1 MIDNRENVLSLY
13 IHVPFC
19 VRKCLYCDFLSAPAD
34 DETREQYIKSLKR
47 EITEKSKKYK
57 QYKVDS
63 VFLGGGTPSVL
74 TASQTWDI
82 MQLIKEKFVLL
93 EDAEITIEVNP
104 GTADSNKLQ
113 IYFES
118 GINRLSIG
126 LQSADNR
133 ELEIIGRIHTY
144 EDFLQIYHA
153 ARQVGFCN
161 VNVDLMS
168 GLPGQ
173 TMRSYQDTLQ
183 RVLRLH
189 PEHISAYSLIIEEGT
204 PFFDRYGQTP
214 SISEKRQYP
223 LLPDEDT
230 ERAMYELTN
239 TLLCENGYH
248 RYEISNY
255 ARDGYECRHNSG
267 YWERH
272 NYLGFGLG
280 AASMIENRR
289 WKNGSELSHYLKCL
303 FDKENE
309 QMLTKKE
316 QMEEF
321 MFLGLRLIKGVSSEV
336 FARCFGVSLE
346 SVYGK
351 QIAGLVEDR
360 LLRYTEEGNL
370 SLTKR
375 GIDVS
380 NIVMAEF
387 LL

>member
-1 MIDNRENVLSLY
+1 MIDNKVNTLSLY

-34 DETREQYIKSLKR
+34 EETKDRYIQALLR
-47 EITEKSKKYK
+47 EITEKSENYK

-63 VFLGGGTPSVL
+63 VFVGGGTPSIL
-74 TASQTWDI
+74 AASQIWDV
-82 MQLIKEKFVLL
+82 MHLIKKKFTFS
-93 EDAEITIEVNP
+93 ENAEISIEVNP
-104 GTADSNKLQ
+104 GTADINKLQ
-113 IYFES
+113 SYFRS

-133 ELEIIGRIHTY
+133 ELQIIGRIHTY
-144 EDFLQIYHA
+144 EDFLQTYES
-153 ARQVGFCN
+153 ARQAGFQN

-168 GLPGQ
+168 ALPGQ
-173 TMRSYQDTLQ
+173 TIRSYQETLQ
-183 RVLRLH
+183 KVLHLR

-204 PFFDRYGQTP
+204 PFFARYGEVP
-214 SISEKRQYP
+214 SIPEREQYP
-223 LLPDEDT
+223 IIPDEET
-230 ERAMYELTN
+230 ERAMYDLTDA
-239 TLLCENGYH
+239 LLRENGYH

-255 ARDGYECRHNSG
+255 AKDGYECRHNSG

-272 NYLGFGLG
+272 NYLGLGLG
-280 AASMIENRR
+280 AASLIENHR
-289 WKNGSELSHYLKCL
+289 WNNDSRLSCYIEGM
-303 FDKENE
+303 FDKKNE
-309 QMLTKKE
+309 QVITTKE

-321 MFLGLRLIKGVSSEV
+321 MFLGLRLMKGVSGEV
-336 FARCFGVSLE
+336 FSQYFGVSLE
-346 SVYGK
+346 SVYEK
-351 QIAGLVEDR
+351 QITKLVGEQ
-360 LLRYTEEGNL
+360 LLSQTEGGNL